1 MAYKPLDQLAREL
14 EKQAQGQQTRVQTPA
29 QGQQTRAQTPAQP
42 QQTRAQ
48 TPAQGQQTRAQTPAQ
63 PARTFRGDE
72 QVMDPFAHQTPAR
85 PQTQTPARTQTQTP
99 ARPQTQPPAPKPVK
113 KQTPRPQIPD
123 PAPAGNRDL
132 SGGLLGSPDGGLQGM
147 PAGRSV
153 PGKPAQQDPVSGTQ
167 TGGIL
172 SGVQTGGGL
181 PGMRTGGG
189 LPGSGRLSLPK
200 LPFSA
205 VDAVGILITG
215 FLVVMLILHWD
226 EILLSTARI
235 IVSLTDG
242 LLGILL
248 LVGLGVIGM
257 NLFRR
262 RFGGRRRR

>member
-14 EKQAQGQQTRVQTPA
+14 EKQAQGQQTRV
-29 QGQQTRAQTPAQP
+29 
-42 QQTRAQ
+42 Q

-85 PQTQTPARTQTQTP
+85 PQTQTPARPQTQTP

-172 SGVQTGGGL
+172 SGVQTGGGLPGVQTGGGL